1 MGKENIGQVQ
11 RMLKTLLCLASLDH
25 TMCGGY
31 KTPQTQVQP
40 HTGSGLDLQGEG
52 FSSSQ
57 RPARESVLQFPQL
70 IPLLGSWFQRGQFSL
85 ALSQR
90 GQFSLALSQREQPV
104 HRPLGRNEAGA
115 LEEQD
120 AGQNGFLP

>member
-1 MGKENIGQVQ
+1 
-11 RMLKTLLCLASLDH
+11 
-25 TMCGGY
+25 MCGGY

-40 HTGSGLDLQGEG
+40 RTGSGLDLQGEG
-52 FSSSQ
+52 LSSSR

-70 IPLLGSWFQRGQFSL
+70 TPSLGSWF
-85 ALSQR
+85 QR

-104 HRPLGRNEAGA
+104 HRPFGRNEAGA